1 MTRTTILVIALTFAL
16 VRADSAGAQ
25 QNQPAN
31 PDSALRIAL
40 DELEGSSLTL
50 KDAVAFGL
58 ERATS
63 VRAAEAAYV
72 ASRGSVRREKGYFD
86 PELFFSLNHY
96 DDERPTAS
104 FFAGAPVLNTA
115 ETIGSAGVRMEL
127 PIGTSLEASL
137 NTVRSE
143 TNSAFA
149 FLNPQYDAFGSLS
162 LRQPLLGGFHVTARK
177 EVVRAEEEANAAKA
191 RYDQEVLAV
200 SARVEQLY
208 WDLYAVERDY
218 VVQKLIRDRA
228 EAFLKETELRAK
240 TGLIGPNQVA
250 SARTFLAEQEL
261 LVLDREELMDRVSD
275 ELASLVGVRP
285 AEGNRRFIA
294 STEPPDEF
302 PVGDTDEWVRLA
314 IDNSLDLK
322 AGKSEI
328 AARRALSSAAFWE
341 AMPSVDLVGSVG
353 GNGLAG
359 TAQDVVF
366 GSDTLRTTV
375 GGGFNDAASQA
386 MGSEYPSWSVGVEV
400 SIPLFFR
407 TGLGEKQRLDADV
420 TIAEQQYIQQTRSL
434 EERVR
439 ATHREI
445 AHGERRLTAAEEGVE
460 AAREQVRIGIIE
472 FQNGRTTAFELVRLA
487 ADFAVAE
494 QRYSQALVRS
504 AKAAAELRQLTSG
517 AYPGTSAY

>member
-1 MTRTTILVIALTFAL
+1 MTRLTILFIVLTSAL
-16 VRADSAGAQ
+16 VPAGFAGAQ
-25 QNQPAN
+25 QNQFAN

-40 DELEGSSLTL
+40 DEIEGSPLSL
-50 KDAVAFGL
+50 KDAVDLAL

-63 VRAAEAAYV
+63 VRAAEAAYN
-72 ASRGSVRREKGYFD
+72 AARGSLRREKGVFD

-96 DDERPTAS
+96 DDEFPTAS

-115 ETIGSAGVRMEL
+115 ETVGSAGLRMEL

-137 NTVRSE
+137 NTVSSE

-149 FLNPQYDAFGSLS
+149 FLNPQYNAFGNLS

-191 RYDQEVLAV
+191 RYDQEALAV
-200 SARVEQLY
+200 SARVEQIY

-218 VVQKLIRDRA
+218 AVQRLIRDRA
-228 EAFLKETELRAK
+228 EAFLEETELRAK

-250 SARTFLAEQEL
+250 NARTFLAEQEL

-275 ELASLVGVRP
+275 ELSSLIGARP
-285 AEGNRRFIA
+285 GDGNRRFIA
-294 STEPPDEF
+294 STDPPSGFE
-302 PVGDTDEWVRLA
+302 VGDTDEWVRLA
-314 IDNSLDLK
+314 IENSLDLK

-341 AMPSVDLVGSVG
+341 MMPSVDLVGSVG

-359 TAQDVVF
+359 TPQDVVF

-375 GGGFNDAASQA
+375 SGELSDATNQA
-386 MGSEYPSWSVGVEV
+386 VGSEYPSWSVGVEV

-407 TGLGEKQRLDADV
+407 SGRGEKQRLDAEV
-420 TIAEQQYIQQTRSL
+420 AIAEQRFIQQTRSL

-439 ATHREI
+439 TTHREI
-445 AHGERRLTAAEEGVE
+445 SHGERRLTAAEEGVQ

-504 AKAAAELRQLTSG
+504 AKAAAELKQLTSG
-517 AYPGTSAY
+517 AYPGASPY

>member
-1 MTRTTILVIALTFAL
+1 MMRITILFLSLAFASGPAGP
-16 VRADSAGAQ
+16 ADAQ
-25 QNQPAN
+25 QNQPAY

-40 DELEGSSLTL
+40 DELEGSRLCL
-50 KDAVAFGL
+50 EDAVDKGL

-63 VRAAEAAYV
+63 VRAAEAAYT
-72 ASRGSVRREKGYFD
+72 AARGSVRREKGVFD
-86 PELFFSLNHY
+86 PELFLSLNHY

-104 FFAGAPVLNTA
+104 FFAGASVLNTA
-115 ETIGSAGVRMEL
+115 ETVGSAGLRMEL

-137 NTVRSE
+137 NTVSLE

-177 EVVRAEEEANAAKA
+177 EVVRAEEEMAAAKSL
-191 RYDQEVLAV
+191 YDQEVLAV
-200 SARVEQLY
+200 GARVEQLY

-250 SARTFLAEQEL
+250 NARTFLAEQDI

-275 ELASLVGVRP
+275 ELASLIGMRP
-285 AEGNRRFIA
+285 DAGERRFITV
-294 STEPPDEF
+294 SEPRDDF
-302 PVGDTDEWVRLA
+302 PVGDADEWVRMA
-314 IDNSLDLK
+314 IENNLDLR

-341 AMPSVDLVGSVG
+341 VMPSVDLVGSVG

-359 TAQDVVF
+359 SAQDVVF

-375 GGGFNDAASQA
+375 GGGLGDAASQA

-407 TGLGEKQRLDADV
+407 SGLGEKQRLDAEV
-420 TIAEQQYIQQTRSL
+420 AIAEQRYIQQTRSL

-439 ATHREI
+439 TTHREI
-445 AHGERRLTAAEEGVE
+445 SHGERRLSAATEGVQ

-517 AYPGTSAY
+517 AYPGSSY